1 VRASCADRA
10 AGERMLADVRS
21 GLERL
26 RAIDG
31 PQGFL
36 LRTTPENIRPG
47 RREAGRGSRAR
58 RRRPAEPGGGGQETC
73 VDLNAQPSPSPSPSP
88 SDATIERSACC
99 RISSSAVALGRS
111 RQGHRGDG

>member
-1 VRASCADRA
+1 VDGTVNFNDVSRGIVIGFCLGLLWAAEEVLVGSDVISSTLRQASTIGLLCGHLVLASCADRA

-26 RAIDG
+26 RAVDG

-47 RREAGRGSRAR
+47 RREAG
-58 RRRPAEPGGGGQETC
+58 
-73 VDLNAQPSPSPSPSP
+73 
-88 SDATIERSACC
+88 
-99 RISSSAVALGRS
+99 
-111 RQGHRGDG
+111 